1 MKNKVTYS
9 DAPEEIQDALLN
21 AEEIEDFLPP
31 PELLIA
37 KEETKKITI
46 SLSKKSIDFFK
57 SVSEETHIPYQQM
70 IRKVLD
76 NYTEHYTRILTG

>member
-1 MKNKVTYS
+1 MKSKVKYS
-9 DAPEEIQDALLN
+9 DAPEEIHDALLN
-21 AEEIEDFLPP
+21 AKEIEDFLPP

-37 KEETKKITI
+37 KDETKKITI

-57 SVSEETHIPYQQM
+57 SVSEENHIPYQQM

-76 NYTEHYTRILTG
+76 NYTEHYAK